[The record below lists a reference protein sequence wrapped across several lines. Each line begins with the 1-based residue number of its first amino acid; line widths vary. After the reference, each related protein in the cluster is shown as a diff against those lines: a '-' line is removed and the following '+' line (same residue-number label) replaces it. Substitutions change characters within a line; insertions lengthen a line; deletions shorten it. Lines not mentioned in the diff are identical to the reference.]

1 MAESSRQ
8 PPDAVPKALIH
19 KKILD
24 AARDAPTASVED
36 VADSVSGATPELVA
50 NVLEEYGDPGME
62 DPETDDD
69 EQAGNAEADDDVDE
83 QAGDAEADD
92 EDSTM
97 TTDEGTTTDSADDA
111 PGATEE
117 AAEPN
122 EPTDR
127 DAGDDPGDVVDSGD
141 VADPAG
147 TADRASLSDAQIATL
162 RAIHRNPEAT
172 QQELADELG
181 VVRATISNRV
191 NDVDGFDWERRRSFV
206 EAFFDGEAGARAE
219 TTAESEGDDE
229 APDRSAADA
238 EPPDRSAADAEPPD
252 ESTDAD
258 ETETGSADSAS
269 DDASDPE
276 QPVDDADAPPEQL
289 IVQTASDLDVS
300 GSDQSHTEMAQ
311 IETRLGELE
320 STVAALEAS
329 LDGAEGSD
337 DEAGDAAT
345 GDDEIDPE
353 LLHKAATAILEDDR
367 IDEAEEAAL
376 LRRLL

>member
-62 DPETDDD
+62 DPEV
-69 EQAGNAEADDDVDE
+69 DDVDE
-83 QAGDAEADD
+83 QTDD

-97 TTDEGTTTDSADDA
+97 TTDEGTPTDSADDA

-127 DAGDDPGDVVDSGD
+127 DDGDDPGD

-238 EPPDRSAADAEPPD
+238 EPPD

-300 GSDQSHTEMAQ
+300 GRDRSHTEMAQ

>member
-24 AARDAPTASVED
+24 AARDAPTASVEE

-62 DPETDDD
+62 D
-69 EQAGNAEADDDVDE
+69 AAADDHVDE
-83 QAGDAEADD
+83 QTDDGQTDD

-97 TTDEGTTTDSADDA
+97 TTDEIPTDSADDA
-111 PGATEE
+111 LGATDEAVGSSATDE
-117 AAEPN
+117 AAEPS

-127 DAGDDPGDVVDSGD
+127 DDGDGPSDAGDSGD
-141 VADPAG
+141 VADPGG
-147 TADRASLSDAQIATL
+147 TPDRTSLSDAQVATL

-191 NDVDGFDWERRRSFV
+191 NDVDGFDWQRRRSFV
-206 EAFFDGEAGARAE
+206 EAFFDGEAGADTE
-219 TTAESEGDDE
+219 TTEESEGGDE
-229 APDRSAADA
+229 TPDRS
-238 EPPDRSAADAEPPD
+238 EADAEPPD
-252 ESTDAD
+252 ESTEAD
-258 ETETGSADSAS
+258 ETETEPADPANDGAS
-269 DDASDPE
+269 DSED
-276 QPVDDADAPPEQL
+276 PVDDADAPQEQL

-300 GSDQSHTEMAQ
+300 GSDRSHPEMAQ
-311 IETRLGELE
+311 IEARLGELE

-345 GDDEIDPE
+345 GDDEIDPQ